1 MINWFPGHMRSSL
14 KIVQKLLK
22 RVDVV
27 VEVGLVCFVC
37 FVFWF
42 LISLVGA

>member
-27 VEVGLVCFVC
+27 VEVGLFWFLFCFC
-37 FVFWF
+37 F